1 VAEKNHFEEVGFIKY
16 SGEAVAHGVI
26 DAGSAGAALVGLD
39 EAIRF
44 FNVQQSPDLG
54 SAQYEI
60 PVETRAG
67 SWEAVVLAAVGGVV
81 GTFALSY
88 AKKAGEK
95 MAENDFKDVGLKP
108 VLQKSMSAIRN
119 LAKLTKHTRR
129 SKGWDIER
137 IEPIGNI
144 DMAVIINR
152 EGESIHVPIEH
163 MKWFQ
168 QLPPQLL
175 ARLTGVV
182 RKNRTLTIGLI
193 DTTHPTED
201 VSINEFDKAIFE
213 QSEPDAI
220 EDDTL
225 FPELTHGI
233 ETQLIGRLIRGNE
246 ASNTVGLEYEGH
258 VINCIP
264 AIGSV
269 RQYKPALFLRCKVE
283 GLVTRHGKHRL
294 VADKKPT
301 LIVSRVT
308 PLESDGQIG
317 LFNG

>member
-1 VAEKNHFEEVGFIKY
+1 MAEKNDFEEVGFIKY
-16 SGEAVAHGVI
+16 SGEAVPHGVI
-26 DAGSAGAALVGLD
+26 DAGSAGAALIGLD

-44 FNVQQSPDLG
+44 FNVQQSPDLA

-67 SWEAVVLAAVGGVV
+67 SWEAMVLAAVGGVV

-95 MAENDFKDVGLKP
+95 MAENDFKDIGLKP
-108 VLQKSMSAIRN
+108 VLQKSMSAIQN

-129 SKGWDIER
+129 SKGWNIER
-137 IEPIGNI
+137 IEPIDNI
-144 DMAVIINR
+144 DMAVIVNR

-182 RKNRTLTIGLI
+182 RKNRTLTIGLV

-201 VSINEFDKAIFE
+201 VSIDEFDKAIFE
-213 QSEPDAI
+213 QSEPDEV

-233 ETQLIGRLIRGNE
+233 EAQLIGRLIRGNE
-246 ASNTVGLEYEGH
+246 TSNTVGLEYEGH

-283 GLVTRHGKHRL
+283 GRVTRHSKHRL

-301 LIVSRVT
+301 LIVSRVI

>member
-1 VAEKNHFEEVGFIKY
+1 MVKNRGFEKVGFIKY
-16 SGEAVAHGVI
+16 SGDAVPHGVI
-26 DAGSAGAALVGLD
+26 DAGSAGAALIGLD

-44 FNVQQSPDLG
+44 FNTQQSPDLAT
-54 SAQYEI
+54 AQYEI

-67 SWEAVVLAAVGGVV
+67 SWEAMVLAAVGGVA
-81 GTFALSY
+81 GTFVLSY

-95 MAENDFKDVGLKP
+95 MAENDFKDIGLKS
-108 VLQKSMSAIRN
+108 VFQKSMSAIQN
-119 LAKLTKHTRR
+119 LAKLTKHTRK
-129 SKGWDIER
+129 SKGWNIER
-137 IEPIGNI
+137 IEPVGNI

-152 EGESIHVPIEH
+152 EGQPIHVPIEH

-175 ARLTGVV
+175 ARLTMAV
-182 RKNRTLTIGLI
+182 RKNRRLTIGLV
-193 DTTHPTED
+193 DTDHPTED
-201 VSINEFDKAIFE
+201 ISIDEFDKAIFE
-213 QSEPDAI
+213 QSEPDEF
-220 EDDTL
+220 EDDML

-233 ETQLIGRLIRGNE
+233 EAQLIGRLIRGNE

-269 RQYKPALFLRCKVE
+269 RQYKSALFLRCKVE
-283 GLVTRHGKHRL
+283 GRVTRHSKHRL

-301 LIVSRVT
+301 LIVNRVI

-317 LFNG
+317 LFNS